1 MENTII
7 NANDFVSLIDT
18 IETLELHTK
27 SDNITIM
34 RGVETED
41 VLKTKWIKNKNEEKQ
56 LLI

>member
-27 SDNITIM
+27 NDNITIM
-34 RGVETED
+34 RGIETED
-41 VLKTKWIKNKNEEKQ
+41 VLKTKWIKNKNEEK
-56 LLI
+56 